1 MEERID
7 LMLKDREKLENSNS
21 NLLKEISKLNKALSE
36 KDG

>member
-7 LMLKDREKLENSNS
+7 LMLKDRQKLENSNS
-21 NLLKEISKLNKALSE
+21 NLLKEISKVNKALSE